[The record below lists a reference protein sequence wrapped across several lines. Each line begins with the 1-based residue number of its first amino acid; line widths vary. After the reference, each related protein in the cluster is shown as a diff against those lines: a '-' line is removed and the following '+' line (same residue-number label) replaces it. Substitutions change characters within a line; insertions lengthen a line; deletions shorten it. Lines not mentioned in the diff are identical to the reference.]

1 MRSQRRI
8 PRLKRCWADRRG
20 SATGE
25 QATVALCL
33 GIFVIWVGAS
43 MLLQLDPVIGDQQ
56 LSEDYCIPPEEK
68 KDTASG
74 AETKDMKCVFPF
86 IYRGIKFVDCTSHD
100 SIFLWCSLNADYT
113 GRRKS
118 CSKTDYAKCVFPFI
132 YGNKSY
138 QTCTKTG
145 SVTRRYWCSLSP
157 NFDEDRA
164 WKYC

>member
-1 MRSQRRI
+1 MSCTFHLRNK
-8 PRLKRCWADRRG
+8 L
-20 SATGE
+20 E
-25 QATVALCL
+25 QHCL

-43 MLLQLDPVIGDQQ
+43 MFLQLDPVIGDQQ

-74 AETKDMKCVFPF
+74 AETKGNQQRKRKTTSHKPGHKIF
-86 IYRGIKFVDCTSHD
+86 DCTSHD
-100 SIFLWCSLNADYT
+100 SIFLWCSLNEDYT

-118 CSKTDYAKCVFPFI
+118 CTKTDYAKCVFPFI

-145 SVTRRYWCSLSP
+145 SVTKRYWCSLSP